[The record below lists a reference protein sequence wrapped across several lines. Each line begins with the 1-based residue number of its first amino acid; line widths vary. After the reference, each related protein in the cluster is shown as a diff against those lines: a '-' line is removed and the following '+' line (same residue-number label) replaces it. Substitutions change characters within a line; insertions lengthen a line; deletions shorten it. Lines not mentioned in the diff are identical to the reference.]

1 MSLYRALAV
10 QSMSVC
16 LSVPQLKCIRSSK
29 WRVCLFYCTSPMQSA
44 VPAAYSV
51 VQSLCSSRGPSATAE
66 RFVHV
71 VVFVLHAVFARLAV
85 LAEHSAVS
93 LSLCPHLFWWIQCP
107 TLSAMCAVDYHKRE
121 KLSTSLHFQ
130 KLQYDNLQMR
140 EWLSNCI
147 RARAYYEKLHRIV
160 ATRKYWIITENMH
173 RAPTGFQL

>member
-93 LSLCPHLFWWIQCP
+93 LSLSVRICSDEFNVQLFRRCA
-107 TLSAMCAVDYHKRE
+107 LSIITNVKNCQHHFTFRNY
-121 KLSTSLHFQ
+121 STIIC
-130 KLQYDNLQMR
+130 KCVND
-140 EWLSNCI
+140 C
-147 RARAYYEKLHRIV
+147 RIV
-160 ATRKYWIITENMH
+160 SEHVHITKNC
-173 RAPTGFQL
+173 TVS